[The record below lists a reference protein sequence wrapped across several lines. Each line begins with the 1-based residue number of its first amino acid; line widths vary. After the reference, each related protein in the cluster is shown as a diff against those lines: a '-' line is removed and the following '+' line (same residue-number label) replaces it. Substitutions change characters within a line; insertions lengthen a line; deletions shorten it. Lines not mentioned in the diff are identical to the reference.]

1 MKKGKVEVKSRQ
13 KPTNVKQATKPKVEN
28 IKNNQVPQTLI
39 DKLSRIE
46 KLVLELDKLKRTMNL
61 SQIKN
66 IDLIKFLRGTQY
78 STNIKQLFEF
88 DLTIQKLM
96 EGFGKLQCT
105 YPNCENQAFMALKS
119 KSGEPAMQ
127 YCDSHFKFLNCSTES
142 LKSFELELKAYRI
155 LFDEIEIQLVY
166 IQDRIDYIKSD
177 KNEENKSHYD
187 KIENEIQRNLDNIN
201 RVLKTMTERVYQIE
215 ENYKTKSKNKASIL
229 NFSDFSFIRKDL
241 SEWRENILSILS
253 LISEPLKFKYWI
265 KYIISYFDE
274 CLIHFSV
281 FILLSFASLPQDKYF
296 QLWLSIYIVYRLPFI
311 VPSIISIYN
320 QLLIFKIWISTIKWD
335 CNLIWYLFIWDLF

>member
-13 KPTNVKQATKPKVEN
+13 KPTNVKQVTKPKVEN
-28 IKNNQVPQTLI
+28 IKKNQVPQTLI

-46 KLVLELDKLKRTMNL
+46 KLVLELDKLKTTMNL

-66 IDLIKFLRGTQY
+66 IDLIEFLRGTQY
-78 STNIKQLFEF
+78 STNIKQLFKF

-105 YPNCENQAFMALKS
+105 HPNCENQAFMALES

-127 YCDSHFKFLNCSTES
+127 FCDAHFKFLNSSTES
-142 LKSFELELKAYRI
+142 LKSFELELKAYKI

-177 KNEENKSHYD
+177 KNQENMSHYA

-201 RVLKTMTERVYQIE
+201 RVLKTMTERVDQIE
-215 ENYKTKSKNKASIL
+215 ENYKTKLKNKASIL
-229 NFSDFSFIRKDL
+229 NFSDFSFIRKDF
-241 SEWRENILSILS
+241 SE
-253 LISEPLKFKYWI
+253 
-265 KYIISYFDE
+265 
-274 CLIHFSV
+274 
-281 FILLSFASLPQDKYF
+281 
-296 QLWLSIYIVYRLPFI
+296 
-311 VPSIISIYN
+311 
-320 QLLIFKIWISTIKWD
+320 
-335 CNLIWYLFIWDLF
+335 